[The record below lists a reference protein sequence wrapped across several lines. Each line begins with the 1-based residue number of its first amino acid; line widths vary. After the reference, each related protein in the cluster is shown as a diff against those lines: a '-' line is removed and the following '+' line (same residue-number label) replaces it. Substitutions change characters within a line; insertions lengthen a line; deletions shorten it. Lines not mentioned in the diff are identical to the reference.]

1 MSGKQEQ
8 IITYLKTLTEP
19 LNQMIQSCNKI
30 IENIKNTKNIEEFE
44 QITATIE
51 KKKNENDTYKKNEES
66 KTGKLINFL
75 SGAPKQGF
83 KGVLNL
89 GKGILGTAGLAVGTA
104 GAASA
109 GVLGGVLGGVQGA
122 AAGAAGYNDTGMFK
136 GATKGARFA
145 TPVSY
150 FTKTKAKATASGG
163 KKTKKHNKRKK
174 TQKRQKIQKR
184 QKKTYKK

>member
-1 MSGKQEQ
+1 MSNQQDK
-8 IITYLKTLTEP
+8 IKTYLESLTQP
-19 LNQMIQSCNKI
+19 LNQMIQSCDEI
-30 IENIKNTKNIEEFE
+30 IKNIKNTKDIEEFE
-44 QITATIE
+44 QITDTIE

-89 GKGILGTAGLAVGTA
+89 GKGILGTAGLAVGA
-104 GAASA
+104 A
-109 GVLGGVLGGVQGA
+109 GVGTAAITTGVLGGVQGA
-122 AAGAAGYNDTGMFK
+122 VAGASGYRNKAIGVNSGFK
-136 GATKGARFA
+136 AAIPF
-145 TPVSY
+145 SY
-150 FTKTKAKATASGG
+150 FTKTKAKATAGGG

-184 QKKTYKK
+184 QKKLTKNK